1 MNNLLVDYI
10 SVNYYY
16 FIFQISVAPDKLL
29 IEQPLEQMTTEDK
42 MAVQEVRKCID
53 LSTLS
58 LQRFVLVKKMFCEG
72 QKSSFDCTVG
82 ARIPNTRK
90 PNPFENRTF

>member
-42 MAVQEVRKCID
+42 MAVQEVRKCSD
-53 LSTLS
+53 LSTL
-58 LQRFVLVKKMFCEG
+58 
-72 QKSSFDCTVG
+72 
-82 ARIPNTRK
+82 
-90 PNPFENRTF
+90 